1 MRLNEEI
8 DKKIEE
14 YQEILD
20 VDFFESFSSMFTIMP
35 SLNDFEKIKNINKKE
50 ILKNRILLFF
60 MVEEMEKYKPQD
72 NEARKFLK
80 QTDAKLK
87 KLNAR
92 LEENGLNYIY
102 EGYEKHHVLNRMNFL
117 AINVYSNYSEVT
129 FVTKENFAAH
139 GIENLFDPKKEMQM
153 QKILNLVHKKIVKEN
168 VDCVFENNFLEDVL
182 SEVEMQY
189 EEEDLTELKTS
200 LYDICCDIDESFTYV
215 NKKHKWEIYKELG
228 KCFEKD
234 VLKCTTVNLIKLTND
249 LQSCFHISRENEKK
263 DAMYKMG
270 ILVRTKQYLTDP
282 DLLKK
287 NLNNL
292 NFSLLQSTYFGAL
305 EDIFKIVFDY
315 QEQLYKKAQAINTN
329 LNENE
334 TTVTIEDV
342 LREENMLLSVASKEE
357 KEQLLIEEDPLTFVK
372 KIKALNITTNNILTK
387 EFITLLDSYSLK
399 EINGYSYLIE
409 KGYISRD
416 TAFKFMSETT
426 SLDKINANLEFLM
439 EQKIDPKLPNYDEN
453 ILFLPMEQLER
464 NKDLLFTFYH
474 KNKLDNNFNY
484 LCDSLYMDVLD
495 FFIENGLDL
504 SLLDNNQLTKEEMY
518 NFIKRTQIC
527 SSLDIDIYTP
537 SGNINRSFL
546 LGKGF
551 YCKAED
557 LDEYRIVSDLED
569 GCVLEELKN
578 AKRDHI
584 NEKIYTLEEVE
595 NLEKYRSEDGLTYE
609 IEELILSR
617 PKVMR
622 NLTYF
627 YEQNKI
633 TENNILQS
641 IIFNSNL
648 EDKEIETI
656 KEKIIPLGKRKQM

>member
-8 DKKIEE
+8 DKRIEE

-20 VDFFESFSSMFTIMP
+20 VDFFESFSNVFSPMP
-35 SLNDFEKIKNINKKE
+35 PLNNFGEIKNINKEE

-60 MVEEMEKYKPQD
+60 MMEEMKKYKPQD
-72 NEARKFLK
+72 KEARKFLK
-80 QTDAKLK
+80 QTNAKLK

-92 LEENGLNYIY
+92 LEEKGLNYIY
-102 EGYEKHHVLNRMNFL
+102 EGYEKHHVLNRMNFF
-117 AINVYSNYSEVT
+117 AVNVYSNYSEVT

-139 GIENLFDPKKEMQM
+139 GIENLFDQKKEMQM
-153 QKILNLVHKKIVKEN
+153 QKILNLVHKKLVKEN
-168 VDCVFENNFLEDVL
+168 IDCIFENNFLEDVL

-189 EEEDLTELKTS
+189 EEEDLMELKTS

-305 EDIFKIVFDY
+305 ADIFKIVFDY
-315 QEQLYKKAQAINTN
+315 QENLYKKARAINTN

-334 TTVTIEDV
+334 TAVTIEDV

-357 KEQLLIEEDPLTFVK
+357 KEQLLIAEDPLTFVK
-372 KIKALNITTNNILTK
+372 KLKALNITTNNILTK
-387 EFITLLDSYSLK
+387 EFITLLNSYSLK

-484 LCDSLYMDVLD
+484 LCDSLYMDALD

-504 SLLDNNQLTKEEMY
+504 SLLDNNRLTKEEMY

-557 LDEYRIVSDLED
+557 LDEYRLVSDLED
-569 GCVLEELKN
+569 EYVLEELNN

-584 NEKIYTLEEVE
+584 NEKIYNLEVVE

-609 IEELILSR
+609 IEEMILSR

-648 EDKEIETI
+648 ENKEIETI
-656 KEKIIPLGKRKQM
+656 KEKVIPLSKRKQL